1 MELKKKQDSQIKKIT
16 LTFEEYEKIARSLL
30 HHVIEH
36 SELSDNLITQGA
48 LVEWYLEKNM
58 RNVTTEA
65 DLKKL
70 EKICNSVVERMIRKD
85 NNLMVDL
92 DLEDDSQQDVK

>member
-1 MELKKKQDSQIKKIT
+1 
-16 LTFEEYEKIARSLL
+16 
-30 HHVIEH
+30 
-36 SELSDNLITQGA
+36 
-48 LVEWYLEKNM
+48 M

-92 DLEDDSQQDVK
+92 DLESDSIEDGR

>member
-36 SELSDNLITQGA
+36 SELSDSNFHT
-48 LVEWYLEKNM
+48 NFP
-58 RNVTTEA
+58 
-65 DLKKL
+65 
-70 EKICNSVVERMIRKD
+70 D
-85 NNLMVDL
+85 NF
-92 DLEDDSQQDVK
+92 